1 MGAFDPKARR
11 PLSSHPHPPPSC
23 QSLTS
28 TSTST
33 TTTTRTRPCSPATLG
48 SSGLRR
54 RRSRTRI
61 GTTPAATS
69 EKSCRSCRT
78 RRPSRRPPTGQP
90 TGPPTAPQLINR
102 EKEKTADQ
110 CLRIATDERAGHDAA
125 RSPLPPI
132 KTTLE
137 KPDKK
142 AKKGDRD
149 VDGLGSEASVTKI
162 RLVLKT
168 PISPYR
174 HRGVCSAVVH
184 FMWSNNKKCSVNFV
198 KFGEMSLIS
207 PSSSKNRR
215 ALRPRAVSL

>member
-1 MGAFDPKARR
+1 MG
-11 PLSSHPHPPPSC
+11 
-23 QSLTS
+23 
-28 TSTST
+28 ST

-110 CLRIATDERAGHDAA
+110 CLPIATERAYHVAA
-125 RSPLPPI
+125 CSPLPLLKQPSKNQI
-132 KTTLE
+132 KRRRQEPET
-137 KPDKK
+137 
-142 AKKGDRD
+142 
-149 VDGLGSEASVTKI
+149 SEASTDWAP
-162 RLVLKT
+162 RLRSQKYDL
-168 PISPYR
+168 S
-174 HRGVCSAVVH
+174 
-184 FMWSNNKKCSVNFV
+184 
-198 KFGEMSLIS
+198 
-207 PSSSKNRR
+207 
-215 ALRPRAVSL
+215 

>member
-1 MGAFDPKARR
+1 MGLLCEQVNGKDVSLSQNNLSNLRLIRR
-11 PLSSHPHPPPSC
+11 QEGRCHLISHPHPPPSC

-54 RRSRTRI
+54 RRSRTQI

-110 CLRIATDERAGHDAA
+110 YLRIATDERA
-125 RSPLPPI
+125 
-132 KTTLE
+132 
-137 KPDKK
+137 
-142 AKKGDRD
+142 
-149 VDGLGSEASVTKI
+149 
-162 RLVLKT
+162 
-168 PISPYR
+168 
-174 HRGVCSAVVH
+174 
-184 FMWSNNKKCSVNFV
+184 
-198 KFGEMSLIS
+198 
-207 PSSSKNRR
+207 
-215 ALRPRAVSL
+215 

>member
-1 MGAFDPKARR
+1 MGLHCEQVNGKDVSLPLNNLGNLRSIRR
-11 PLSSHPHPPPSC
+11 QEGRCHLISHPHPPQSC

-110 CLRIATDERAGHDAA
+110 CLRIATERADHVAA
-125 RSPLPPI
+125 RSPLPP
-132 KTTLE
+132 
-137 KPDKK
+137 
-142 AKKGDRD
+142 
-149 VDGLGSEASVTKI
+149 
-162 RLVLKT
+162 LKQ
-168 PISPYR
+168 P
-174 HRGVCSAVVH
+174 
-184 FMWSNNKKCSVNFV
+184 
-198 KFGEMSLIS
+198 
-207 PSSSKNRR
+207 SKNQIKRR
-215 ALRPRAVSL
+215 RKETETSTDWAPRLRSQKYDLS

>member
-1 MGAFDPKARR
+1 MGLLCEQVNGKDVSLSQNNLSNLRLIRR
-11 PLSSHPHPPPSC
+11 QEGRCHLISHPHPTQSC

-61 GTTPAATS
+61 GTTPASTS

-110 CLRIATDERAGHDAA
+110 YLRIATDERADHVAA
-125 RSPLPPI
+125 RSPLPP
-132 KTTLE
+132 
-137 KPDKK
+137 
-142 AKKGDRD
+142 
-149 VDGLGSEASVTKI
+149 
-162 RLVLKT
+162 LKQ
-168 PISPYR
+168 P
-174 HRGVCSAVVH
+174 
-184 FMWSNNKKCSVNFV
+184 
-198 KFGEMSLIS
+198 
-207 PSSSKNRR
+207 SKNQIKRR
-215 ALRPRAVSL
+215 RQETGTSTDWAPRLRSQKYDLS

>member
-11 PLSSHPHPPPSC
+11 PLSTHPHPPPSC

-33 TTTTRTRPCSPATLG
+33 TTTTRTKPCSPATRG

-54 RRSRTRI
+54 RQSRTQI

-90 TGPPTAPQLINR
+90 TGPPTAPQPINR

-110 CLRIATDERAGHDAA
+110 CLRIATDERADHVAA
-125 RSPLPPI
+125 RSPLPP
-132 KTTLE
+132 
-137 KPDKK
+137 
-142 AKKGDRD
+142 
-149 VDGLGSEASVTKI
+149 
-162 RLVLKT
+162 LKQ
-168 PISPYR
+168 P
-174 HRGVCSAVVH
+174 
-184 FMWSNNKKCSVNFV
+184 
-198 KFGEMSLIS
+198 
-207 PSSSKNRR
+207 SKNQIKRR
-215 ALRPRAVSL
+215 RQETETSTDWAPRLRSQKYDLS

>member
-1 MGAFDPKARR
+1 MG
-11 PLSSHPHPPPSC
+11 PPSC

-110 CLRIATDERAGHDAA
+110 CLRIATDERAGHVAA
-125 RSPLPPI
+125 SSPLPPI

-142 AKKGDRD
+142 AKTGDRNERD

-162 RLVLKT
+162 LVLKT

-184 FMWSNNKKCSVNFV
+184 FMWSNNKKSYFV
-198 KFGEMSLIS
+198 KFGEMPLIS